1 MASDFQIKFHR
12 EASEELERAKAWYE
26 QQRAGLGEAFLHEV
40 ESAISRIR
48 DNPTTW
54 PCYPGKD
61 TQRYI
66 LHRFPF
72 GIVYQR
78 QSQIIRVLAVMH
90 LKREPGYWKRRAYE

>member
-1 MASDFQIKFHR
+1 MASDFQITFHR

-54 PCYPGKD
+54 PCVSGE
-61 TQRYI
+61 RYAAI
-66 LHRFPF
+66 YSSPVSVWNRLPASIADHSRFS
-72 GIVYQR
+72 GDA
-78 QSQIIRVLAVMH
+78 SQARTRLLEEASI
-90 LKREPGYWKRRAYE
+90 